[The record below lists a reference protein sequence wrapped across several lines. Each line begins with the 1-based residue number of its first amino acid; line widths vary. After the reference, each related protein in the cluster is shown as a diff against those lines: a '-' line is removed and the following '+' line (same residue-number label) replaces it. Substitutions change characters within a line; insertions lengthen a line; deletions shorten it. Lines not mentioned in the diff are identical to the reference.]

1 MGSTTSAESN
11 SSPEWS
17 AAAPSV
23 AASSTSWMDFQAKK
37 EGLDRLT
44 LGEDGAI
51 WQEIHIV
58 VSE

>member
-1 MGSTTSAESN
+1 MERRCSFRRCFF
-11 SSPEWS
+11 
-17 AAAPSV
+17 
-23 AASSTSWMDFQAKK
+23 DFLDGFSG
-37 EGLDRLT
+37 EERGLDRLT